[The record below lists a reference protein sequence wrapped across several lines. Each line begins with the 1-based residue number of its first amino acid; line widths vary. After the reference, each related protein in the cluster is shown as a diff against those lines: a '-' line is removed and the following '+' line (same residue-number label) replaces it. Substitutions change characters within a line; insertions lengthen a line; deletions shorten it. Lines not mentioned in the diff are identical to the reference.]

1 MMEIYAGSNLITT
14 DSRRYSLVSTLAQA
28 GSSSSL
34 TGELLAAHSPI
45 RSLLSHADRVG
56 AVYRQV
62 GFSEALVITNDE
74 FVRQAH
80 GIPLHAFLIA
90 STAELADPARSGQT
104 SPDDEEL
111 VLLRVI
117 GNAPVPQESDLELMR
132 AAAGI
137 DLVIEAARPEPR
149 SREVMIDPL
158 TEERMQTAGLRCAIL
173 GTFYD
178 DDSAAGPQLAFGS
191 DIDNVYAAS
200 RLWVYKPY
208 GASLATIVSYM
219 AEQTSDE
226 PRRTFV
232 IGTVRYAST
241 RRRERL
247 AQEADRP
254 TAVSVEIDIAD
265 IVAHKTAVLGMTRK
279 GKSNTNKVMAAMT
292 HQYAK
297 EQGLKIGQLIFDP
310 AGEYGN
316 ANVQDGTA
324 LAHIGPEH
332 VVRYRLGATDAELTT
347 DNGLR
352 SLALNFF
359 DEGSIP
365 VVWELVQD
373 FVIRLNSSQYIQAF
387 LAADIVGPSDPQT
400 NDDYRALSHARRA
413 RAVTYACFLRA
424 GLKPPA
430 GWVMWVPLKRAVR
443 EALIR
448 VGGRRGEDLA
458 FLGTVDLSRRG
469 DTAKLNSQQLAV
481 VAEALAANA
490 LSDSPEPDISDW
502 LSSPDDHTKH
512 VAELLLGRKGG
523 GFKVLY
529 PLNEGYHSP
538 SASDDYAPKVY
549 GDLVDGKIV
558 IVDLSRGSEGVLQ
571 FASER
576 IINLLLS
583 NAAERFRGGLAP
595 HRMQLFLEE
604 AQRLFDR
611 AKFAEKLADRDPYV
625 RLAREAGKY
634 KIGMVYSTQQVSSV
648 EPDVL
653 DNTANWVVAHLN
665 SEAEVKLLRGRY
677 EFDRFAEQILHA
689 EDVGFVRIKTQSSRY
704 IVPVQVRL
712 FDASMVAAARD
723 AAPLAAKEA

>member
-1 MMEIYAGSNLITT
+1 
-14 DSRRYSLVSTLAQA
+14 VSTLAQA
-28 GSSSSL
+28 GISPSL

-45 RSLLSHADRVG
+45 RELLAHADRVG

-80 GIPLHAFLIA
+80 GIPLHCFLIA
-90 STAELADPARSGQT
+90 STADLADPARSGQT
-104 SPDDEEL
+104 HPDDEEL
-111 VLLRVI
+111 VLLRVT

-137 DLVIEAARPEPR
+137 DLVIEAARSEPR

-178 DDSAAGPQLAFGS
+178 DDTATGPQLAFGS

-208 GASLATIVSYM
+208 GQSLETIVSYM
-219 AEQTSDE
+219 AEHNSDE
-226 PRRTFV
+226 PRRTFT

-247 AQEADRP
+247 AEDAGRT
-254 TAVSVEIDIAD
+254 TAVPVEIDISD

-279 GKSNTNKVMAAMT
+279 GKSNTNKVMAVTT

-297 EQGLKIGQLIFDP
+297 EQRLKIGQLIFDP
-310 AGEYGN
+310 AGEYAN

-332 VVRYRLGATDAELTT
+332 VVRYRLGATNEELAN
-347 DNGLR
+347 DRGLR

-365 VVWELVQD
+365 IVWDLVKD
-373 FVIRLNSSQYIQAF
+373 FVIRLNDSQFVQAF

-400 NDDYRALSHARRA
+400 KDDWRALSHARRA
-413 RAVTYACFLRA
+413 RTLTYACFLRV
-424 GLKPPA
+424 GLKPPDRWA
-430 GWVMWVPLKRAVR
+430 MYVPLKRAVR
-443 EALIR
+443 EALVR
-448 VGGRRGEDLA
+448 VGGRRGEDLS
-458 FLGTVDLSRRG
+458 FLNTAELSRKG
-469 DTAKLNSQQLAV
+469 DSTKLGAHQLAI
-481 VAEALAANA
+481 VAEALAANG
-490 LSDSPEPDISDW
+490 LSETPEPDIADW
-502 LSSPDDHTKH
+502 ITSSEDHTKH
-512 VAELLLGRKGG
+512 VAELLLARKGG

-538 SASDDYAPKVY
+538 NASDDYAPKVY
-549 GDLVDGKIV
+549 SDLVEGKIV

-576 IINLLLS
+576 IINLLLA
-583 NAAERFRGGLAP
+583 NAAERFRAGLAP
-595 HRMQLFLEE
+595 HRIQLFLEE

-611 AKFAEKLADRDPYV
+611 AKFTEKMADRDPYV

-653 DNTANWVVAHLN
+653 DNTANWIVAHLN

-677 EFDRFAEQILHA
+677 EFDRFAEQILRA

-704 IVPVQVRL
+704 IIPVQVRL
-712 FDASMVAAARD
+712 FDADMVTAAHNAVPI
-723 AAPLAAKEA
+723 AAEGA

>member
-1 MMEIYAGSNLITT
+1 
-14 DSRRYSLVSTLAQA
+14 VSTLAQA
-28 GSSSSL
+28 GSSPSL

-45 RSLLSHADRVG
+45 RELLAHADRVG

-62 GFSEALVITNDE
+62 GFTEALVITNDE

-90 STAELADPARSGQT
+90 STADLADPARSGQT
-104 SPDDEEL
+104 HPDDEEL

-117 GNAPVPQESDLELMR
+117 GNAPVPQEGDLELMR

-178 DDSAAGPQLAFGS
+178 DDTSTGPQLAFGS

-208 GASLATIVSYM
+208 GQSLETIVSYM
-219 AEQTSDE
+219 AEHNGDE
-226 PRRTFV
+226 PRRTFT

-247 AQEADRP
+247 AEDAGRT
-254 TAVSVEIDIAD
+254 TAVPVEIDIAD

-279 GKSNTNKVMAAMT
+279 GKSNTNKVMAATT

-297 EQGLKIGQLIFDP
+297 EQRLKIGQLIFDP

-332 VVRYRLGATDAELTT
+332 VVRYRLGATDEELASDT
-347 DNGLR
+347 GLC

-359 DEGSIP
+359 DESSMPI
-365 VVWELVQD
+365 VWELVQD
-373 FVIRLNSSQYIQAF
+373 FVIRINSSQYVQAF
-387 LAADIVGPSDPQT
+387 LAAEIVGPSDPQT

-413 RAVTYACFLRA
+413 RALTYACFLRA
-424 GLKPPA
+424 GLKPPGRWA
-430 GWVMWVPLKRAVR
+430 MYVPLKRAVR
-443 EALIR
+443 EALVR
-448 VGGRRGEDLA
+448 VGGRRGEDLS
-458 FLGTVDLSRRG
+458 FLNTVELSRRG
-469 DTAKLNSQQLAV
+469 DSAKLNAQQLGI
-481 VAEALAANA
+481 VAEALAANG
-490 LSDSPEPDISDW
+490 LSEAPETDIADWISSPE
-502 LSSPDDHTKH
+502 DHTKH
-512 VAELLLGRKGG
+512 VAEFLLARKGG

-538 SASDDYAPKVY
+538 NASDDYAPKVY
-549 GDLVDGKIV
+549 DDLVNGKIV

-576 IINLLLS
+576 IINLLLA
-583 NAAERFRGGLAP
+583 NAAERFRAGLAP
-595 HRMQLFLEE
+595 HRIQLFLEE

-611 AKFAEKLADRDPYV
+611 AKFTEKMADRDPYV

-634 KIGMVYSTQQVSSV
+634 KIGMIYSTQQVSSV

-653 DNTANWVVAHLN
+653 DNTANWIVAHLN
-665 SEAEVKLLRGRY
+665 SETEVKLLRGRY

-704 IVPVQVRL
+704 IIPVQVRL
-712 FDASMVAAARD
+712 FDAEMVVAARD
-723 AAPLAAKEA
+723 AVPVTTEGV

>member
-1 MMEIYAGSNLITT
+1 M
-14 DSRRYSLVSTLAQA
+14 STLAQA
-28 GSSSSL
+28 GTSPSL
-34 TGELLAAHSPI
+34 TGELLAAQSPI
-45 RSLLSHADRVG
+45 RELLSHADRVG

-62 GFSEALVITNDE
+62 GFAEALVITNDE

-90 STAELADPARSGQT
+90 STADLANPARTGQT
-104 SPDDEEL
+104 HPDDEEL
-111 VLLRVI
+111 VLLRVV
-117 GNAPVPQESDLELMR
+117 GNAPVPQENDLELMR
-132 AAAGI
+132 AAAGM

-158 TEERMQTAGLRCAIL
+158 TEEQMQTAGLRCAIL

-178 DDSAAGPQLAFGS
+178 DDVAGGPQLAFGS

-208 GASLATIVSYM
+208 GQSLETIVSYM
-219 AEQTSDE
+219 AEHNADE
-226 PRRTFV
+226 PRRTFT

-247 AQEADRP
+247 ADSAGRS
-254 TAVSVEIDIAD
+254 TAVPVEIDISD

-292 HQYAK
+292 HVYGK

-310 AGEYGN
+310 ASEYGN

-332 VVRYRLGATDAELTT
+332 VVRYRLGATDEELAGDT
-347 DNGLR
+347 GLR

-359 DEGSIP
+359 DESSMPI
-365 VVWELVQD
+365 VWELIQD
-373 FVIRLNSSQYIQAF
+373 FVLRINSSQYVQAF
-387 LAADIVGPSDPQT
+387 LAGDIVGPGDPQS
-400 NDDYRALSHARRA
+400 NDDWRALSHARRA
-413 RAVTYACFLRA
+413 RALTYACFLRA
-424 GLKPPA
+424 GLKPPDR
-430 GWVMWVPLKRAVR
+430 WTMYVPLKRAVR
-443 EALIR
+443 EALVR
-448 VGGRRGEDLA
+448 SGGRRGEDLS
-458 FLGTVDLSRRG
+458 FLNTVETSRRG
-469 DTAKLNSQQLAV
+469 DSAKLNAQQLAV
-481 VAEALAANA
+481 IGEALATNA
-490 LSDSPEPDISDW
+490 LSDNPEPEIAEW
-502 LSSPDDHTKH
+502 LSSPEDHTKH
-512 VAELLLGRKGG
+512 VAEFLLARKGG

-538 SASDDYAPKVY
+538 NARDDYAPKVY
-549 GDLVDGKIV
+549 NDLVDGKIV

-576 IINLLLS
+576 IINLLLA
-583 NAAERFRGGLAP
+583 NAAERFRAGLAP
-595 HRMQLFLEE
+595 HRIQLFLEE

-611 AKFAEKLADRDPYV
+611 AKFTEKMADRDPYV

-634 KIGMVYSTQQVSSV
+634 KIGMIYSTQQVSSV

-704 IVPVQVRL
+704 IIPVQVRL
-712 FDASMVAAARD
+712 FDANMVTAARN
-723 AAPLAAKEA
+723 ATRLVNQGV

>member
-1 MMEIYAGSNLITT
+1 M
-14 DSRRYSLVSTLAQA
+14 STLAQA
-28 GSSSSL
+28 GGSPSL

-45 RSLLSHADRVG
+45 RALLAHADRVG

-62 GFSEALVITNDE
+62 GFNEALVITNDE

-80 GIPLHAFLIA
+80 GIPLHAFLVA
-90 STAELADPARSGQT
+90 STADLADPARSGQADA
-104 SPDDEEL
+104 DDEEL

-117 GNAPVPQESDLELMR
+117 GNAPVPQENDLELMR

-149 SREVMIDPL
+149 SREAMIDPL

-178 DDSAAGPQLAFGS
+178 DDTTTGPQLAFGS

-208 GASLATIVSYM
+208 GHSLEMIVGFM
-219 AEQTSDE
+219 AEHRGEE
-226 PRRTFV
+226 PRRPFT

-247 AQEADRP
+247 AEAAGRT
-254 TAVSVEIDIAD
+254 TAVPVEIDIAD
-265 IVAHKTAVLGMTRK
+265 VVSHKTAVLGMTRK
-279 GKSNTNKVMAAMT
+279 GKSNTNKVIATMT

-310 AGEYGN
+310 AGEYGH
-316 ANVQDGTA
+316 ANIQDGTA
-324 LAHIGPEH
+324 LAHIGTEY
-332 VVRYRLGATDAELTT
+332 VVRYRLGATDIELNA
-347 DNGLR
+347 DPGLR

-359 DEGSIP
+359 DEDSAA
-365 VVWELVQD
+365 VVWELMQD
-373 FVIRLNSSQYIQAF
+373 FIIRINSAQYVQAF

-400 NDDYRALSHARRA
+400 KDDYRAVSYARRA
-413 RAVTYACFLRA
+413 RAMVYACFLRA
-424 GLKPPA
+424 GLRPPA
-430 GWVMWVPLKRAVR
+430 GWSMYVPLKRGVR
-443 EALIR
+443 EALVR
-448 VGGRRGEDLA
+448 VGGRRQEDLS
-458 FLGTVDLSRRG
+458 FLNSVALTRRG
-469 DTAKLNSQQLAV
+469 DGAKLTGQQLCTV
-481 VAEALAANA
+481 MEALAAEGF
-490 LSDSPEPDISDW
+490 SDKPDSEIADWISAPE
-502 LSSPDDHTKH
+502 DHVKH
-512 VAELLLGRKGG
+512 VAEVLLARKGG

-538 SASDDYAPKVY
+538 NGSDDYAPKVY
-549 GDLVDGKIV
+549 DDLVDGKIV
-558 IVDLSRGSEGVLQ
+558 IVDFARGSEGVLQ

-576 IINLLLS
+576 IINLLLA
-583 NAAERFRGGLAP
+583 NAAERFRTGLAP

-634 KIGMVYSTQQVSSV
+634 KIGMIYSTQQVSSV

-704 IVPVQVRL
+704 VIPVQVRF
-712 FDASMVAAARD
+712 FDAEMVAGARN
-723 AAPLAAKEA
+723 AAPATSTKTATAESA